1 MIALRTDYDS
11 IQRLQTSVREITKT
25 RTSDCTSGALDVPAM
40 PQGLNQSAKWDRW
53 ASAASFLL
61 MYVNI
66 IH

>member
-1 MIALRTDYDS
+1 MIALHADYDS
-11 IQRLQTSVREITKT
+11 IQRLQISVREITKT
-25 RTSDCTSGALDVPAM
+25 YTSDCTSGTCDVPAM

-61 MYVNI
+61 TYVNI